1 MTDRQAGLEKLL
13 KLSRIIAVLVI
24 DDAATAVPLA
34 RALVKGGVR
43 LIEITLRTPAAWEA
57 IRRIAGEVEGA
68 VTGAG
73 TLLTSEQFAEADRIG
88 CPFTGR
94 HGERDAPAARTWLPA
109 AEIFPRRA
117 GGRRRLSQIY
127 CLAARQSA
135 LLPNR
140 RH

>member
-43 LIEITLRTPAAWEA
+43 LIEITLRTPVAWEA

-73 TLLTSEQFAEADRIG
+73 TLLTSEQFTEADRTG
-88 CPFTGR
+88 CQFAVSPGATPR
-94 HGERDAPAARTWLPA
+94 LMAAAAEAKTPWLPGA
-109 AEIFPRRA
+109 ATASEM
-117 GGRRRLSQIY
+117 
-127 CLAARQSA
+127 
-135 LLPNR
+135 LLLLEQG
-140 RH
+140 